1 MLSDAAEGLRWA
13 DKPSQTSAAHGLTDK
28 CLYPD
33 YDMHA
38 AKWIQ
43 MFMTHW
49 FVLYQLLFWRG
60 LVFWLLYGEWTGLI
74 DFCLNTRHFR
84 LDDDKRAVCRFIA
97 CVDRIWS
104 ASLRWILT
112 EIMFSQTAVVS
123 PNGRDFKISTLVSK
137 LGVVT

>member
-49 FVLYQLLFWRG
+49 FVLYQLFCSEG
-60 LVFWLLYGEWTGLI
+60 VSCFDSSTVNEQAWLI
-74 DFCLNTRHFR
+74 
-84 LDDDKRAVCRFIA
+84 
-97 CVDRIWS
+97 S
-104 ASLRWILT
+104 A
-112 EIMFSQTAVVS
+112 
-123 PNGRDFKISTLVSK
+123 
-137 LGVVT
+137 